1 MTQRRF
7 EKIMLMIL
15 ASVVMSLACWSMIDN
30 LIVKVNL
37 IEYILIEF
45 LLLFAFKS
53 YTFVVKRIQ
62 AIEE

>member
-30 LIVKVNL
+30 LIVEVNL

-45 LLLFAFKS
+45 LLLFSFKS

>member
-30 LIVKVNL
+30 LIVEVNL

>member
-1 MTQRRF
+1 
-7 EKIMLMIL
+7 MLMIL
-15 ASVVMSLACWSMIDN
+15 ASVVMSLVCWTVINN
-30 LIVKVNL
+30 LIVEVSL

-53 YTFVVKRIQ
+53 YIFVVKRIK

>member
-1 MTQRRF
+1 
-7 EKIMLMIL
+7 MIL

-30 LIVKVNL
+30 LIVEVNL

-45 LLLFAFKS
+45 LLLFSFKS